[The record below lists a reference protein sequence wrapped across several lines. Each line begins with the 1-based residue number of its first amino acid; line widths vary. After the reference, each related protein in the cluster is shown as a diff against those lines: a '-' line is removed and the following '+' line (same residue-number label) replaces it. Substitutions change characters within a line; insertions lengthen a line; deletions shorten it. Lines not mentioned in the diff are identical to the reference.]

1 MKKIMTG
8 MVAGMVLWAGVA
20 RGDWP
25 GPQDAWYEVDAWYS
39 WEENGA
45 TNYLGQ
51 SLSAMRIGPDE
62 NLYVLDDSSNRVVVF
77 EQDGTFVRQWGGQGN
92 TPGKF
97 YFGGAGDIAFGPTG
111 RVYIADLNN
120 HRIQVFEGDGTFVA
134 MWGKTNQW
142 GNPTPG
148 SEPGQFSSP
157 HGVEMSPDGRV
168 YVTDYGNYRVQVF
181 EEDGTFVRAIG
192 SQGNL
197 EGQFSGSYP
206 PRGLAFGPDGLLY
219 VNTDSYSSRA
229 TQAFTP
235 DGSFVKGFPGSV
247 GMWMDYMDGVLI
259 GERGMSTTD
268 GLWLRGRNWNSTNL
282 VPLASNSD
290 EGTYFDW
297 KKRAYVRDGATYWHG
312 TVVKCKRRYA
322 QWPIQEWKAGISP
335 VPNPVVLGFEQRPG
349 NYVMDIDY
357 MVQDADS
364 ETVQVAMLA
373 FKDGVNRLDRT
384 IPMRTFLEGTAA
396 NVGDGVSANT
406 TNHVVWDITA
416 DVTNEYVN
424 LRIAV
429 MAHDG
434 DRGLWDVEFIT
445 LPAEGEAPELTISRR
460 GYYRNELVPV
470 WQWLLARGNE
480 GVELRSDGLYATEG
494 TYAGQRLGYDCGEGQ
509 FEMTEAGRN
518 FLAARMG
525 YRIAT
530 NEELTRAQAGVS
542 WNNFVWNGGGY
553 LYFVKE

>member
-51 SLSAMRIGPDE
+51 DLGAMRIGPDQ
-62 NLYVLDDSSNRVVVF
+62 NLYVLDNSSNRVVVF
-77 EQDGTFVRQWGGQGN
+77 EQDGTFVRQWGGPGN

-97 YFGGAGDIAFGPTG
+97 YLNGGSIAFGPTG
-111 RVYIADLNN
+111 RVYIADVHN
-120 HRIQVFEGDGTFVA
+120 HRVQVFEPDGTFVA
-134 MWGKTNQW
+134 MWGATNSS
-142 GNPTPG
+142 GNPVSSTNT
-148 SEPGQFSSP
+148 GQFNRP
-157 HGVEMSPDGRV
+157 IGITTGPDGRV
-168 YVTDYGNYRVQVF
+168 YVAEYYNYRVQVF

-192 SQGNL
+192 RQGNL
-197 EGQFSGSYP
+197 EGQFEYYLQ
-206 PRGLAFGPDGLLY
+206 GLTFGPDGLLY
-219 VNTDSYSSRA
+219 VTIVNSSSRA
-229 TQAFTP
+229 TQAFDA
-235 DGSFVKGFPGSV
+235 DGNFVKGFSARV
-247 GMWMDYMDGVLI
+247 GAYMAEMDGVLA
-259 GERGMSTTD
+259 GENGMMTTD
-268 GLWLRGRNWNSTNL
+268 GLWLLSRFNGSTNL
-282 VPLASNSD
+282 VPLASNPGN
-290 EGTYFDW
+290 GTYFDR
-297 KKRAYVRDGATYWHG
+297 KQRTYMRDGVSYAHG
-312 TVVKCKRRYA
+312 TVVKCKRRYST
-322 QWPIQEWKAGISP
+322 WPIQEWKAGISP

-364 ETVQVAMLA
+364 DTVQVAMLA
-373 FKDGVNRLDRT
+373 FKDGLNRLDKT

-396 NVGDGVSANT
+396 NVGDGVAANT

-445 LPAEGEAPELTISRR
+445 LPAEGEDPELTISRR
-460 GYYRNELVPV
+460 GYYSRELVPI
-470 WQWLLARGNE
+470 WQWLLARSDE
-480 GVELRSDGLYATEG
+480 GVELRADGLYATEG
-494 TYAGQRLGYDCGEGQ
+494 TYAGQRLGYDENSWN
-509 FEMTEAGRN
+509 ENLVYMTEAGQN
-518 FLAARMG
+518 FLAARLG
-525 YRIAT
+525 YRVAT
-530 NEELTRAQAGVS
+530 SEELTRARSGVS
-542 WNNFVWNGGGY
+542 WNNFVWNGSSY